1 MFLTL
6 HQKFAN
12 MDATLFPSRRRP
24 SHGRSSTSLRACLSP
39 PSHGPIAPARSGAL
53 RRAPARSVLVVSEFA
68 PLAATARASRQSS
81 VSSTVR
87 RFPNQGQ
94 QTVVRRPHPK
104 DPREAPPCPMLS
116 HDRCRCRLGILL
128 HLLLHTVCS
137 YDPLRNIACEIDSRH
152 ASLAVFRAFAKNR
165 PTQARRTNT
174 LPAHLPCSYEASFT
188 ARSPAL
194 SRPPPAFG
202 RCARRLSVLPRRPP
216 APRAFP
222 WSRTRRADCL
232 FFLRA
237 VVGWISLA
245 PAPASRAAR
254 PRRSFSRRRLAGGS
268 CHHRDPS
275 VPSRRGSLRGRRRR
289 PEPRGAGRLSRASD
303 GFFDRASSFPCR
315 IGDPAFVR
323 LLSRRSRID
332 ARRAGRFRRSC
343 TRTRGRGLVA
353 ALERER
359 RTPGP
364 SARSSRRGNII
375 FSPCKISGT
384 RRELSFLFFTGR
396 CPFSVR
402 SHLARGSFSEILS
415 RPIDRA
421 R

>member
-12 MDATLFPSRRRP
+12 MTPTLFPSRRRP
-24 SHGRSSTSLRACLSP
+24 SHGRSSTSLHACLPP

-53 RRAPARSVLVVSEFA
+53 RHALSERIR
-68 PLAATARASRQSS
+68 TARRYGACFASKLCLINCAAFPQPRSTDRRSPPSS
-81 VSSTVR
+81 ERPAGGATVSDAESR
-87 RFPNQGQ
+87 
-94 QTVVRRPHPK
+94 
-104 DPREAPPCPMLS
+104 S
-116 HDRCRCRLGILL
+116 SRCRLGILL

-174 LPAHLPCSYEASFT
+174 LPAHLPCSYDASFT
-188 ARSPAL
+188 PRVSVVEDPTRGLFVFSPRGGWLVGSRSL
-194 SRPPPAFG
+194 
-202 RCARRLSVLPRRPP
+202 
-216 APRAFP
+216 
-222 WSRTRRADCL
+222 
-232 FFLRA
+232 
-237 VVGWISLA
+237 
-245 PAPASRAAR
+245 APASRAAR
-254 PRRSFSRRRLAGGS
+254 PRRSFSRRSLAGGS

-364 SARSSRRGNII
+364 SARSSRRGNH
-375 FSPCKISGT
+375 
-384 RRELSFLFFTGR
+384 LF
-396 CPFSVR
+396 R
-402 SHLARGSFSEILS
+402 SAKYPAPGANYLCSFSRVGALF
-415 RPIDRA
+415 P
-421 R
+421 

>member
-12 MDATLFPSRRRP
+12 MSPTLFRSRRRP
-24 SHGRSSTSLRACLSP
+24 SHGRRPRRRCVRASP
-39 PSHGPIAPARSGAL
+39 RLPADQSL
-53 RRAPARSVLVVSEFA
+53 RRAPARSGTLCLSRERIR
-68 PLAATARASRQSS
+68 TARHHGACFASKLCLINCAAFPQPRSTDRRSPPSS
-81 VSSTVR
+81 ETPAGGATVSDAESR
-87 RFPNQGQ
+87 
-94 QTVVRRPHPK
+94 
-104 DPREAPPCPMLS
+104 S
-116 HDRCRCRLGILL
+116 SRCRLGILL

-245 PAPASRAAR
+245 RAGVARRASSTIVFAAPSRGWFLSPPRSVGSLAARVASRAATAPGA
-254 PRRSFSRRRLAGGS
+254 PRRGPIIPRERRLF
-268 CHHRDPS
+268 RWRLV
-275 VPSRRGSLRGRRRR
+275 VPV
-289 PEPRGAGRLSRASD
+289 PD
-303 GFFDRASSFPCR
+303 
-315 IGDPAFVR
+315 
-323 LLSRRSRID
+323 RRS
-332 ARRAGRFRRSC
+332 GFC
-343 TRTRGRGLVA
+343 PPLVA
-353 ALERER
+353 AIE
-359 RTPGP
+359 
-364 SARSSRRGNII
+364 N
-375 FSPCKISGT
+375 
-384 RRELSFLFFTGR
+384 
-396 CPFSVR
+396 
-402 SHLARGSFSEILS
+402 
-415 RPIDRA
+415 
-421 R
+421 

>member
-1 MFLTL
+1 MTL
-6 HQKFAN
+6 SHVYRRDVLDSAPEICTYDPNVVSVPTKAISRTIL
-12 MDATLFPSRRRP
+12 DVAACVPPPAFPR
-24 SHGRSSTSLRACLSP
+24 TN
-39 PSHGPIAPARSGAL
+39 RSGAL

-81 VSSTVR
+81 VSELCGVSPRSTDR
-87 RFPNQGQ
+87 RSPPSSERPAGGA
-94 QTVVRRPHPK
+94 TVSDAESR
-104 DPREAPPCPMLS
+104 S
-116 HDRCRCRLGILL
+116 SRCRLGILL

-245 PAPASRAAR
+245 RAGVARRASSTIVFAAPSRGWFLSPPRSVGSLAARVASRAATAPGA
-254 PRRSFSRRRLAGGS
+254 PRRGPIIPRERRLFRS
-268 CHHRDPS
+268 RLV
-275 VPSRRGSLRGRRRR
+275 VPV
-289 PEPRGAGRLSRASD
+289 PD
-303 GFFDRASSFPCR
+303 
-315 IGDPAFVR
+315 
-323 LLSRRSRID
+323 RRS
-332 ARRAGRFRRSC
+332 GFC
-343 TRTRGRGLVA
+343 PPLVA
-353 ALERER
+353 AIE
-359 RTPGP
+359 
-364 SARSSRRGNII
+364 N
-375 FSPCKISGT
+375 
-384 RRELSFLFFTGR
+384 
-396 CPFSVR
+396 
-402 SHLARGSFSEILS
+402 
-415 RPIDRA
+415 
-421 R
+421 

>member
-12 MDATLFPSRRRP
+12 MTPTLFPSRRRP
-24 SHGRSSTSLRACLSP
+24 SHGRSSTSLHACLPP

-104 DPREAPPCPMLS
+104 DPRETPPCPMLS
-116 HDRCRCRLGILL
+116 HDRVGVAYSDFATFAPSYCLLIRSPPKYRLRDRFSPRVIGGFPRFCQKQADAGTTNKHSAGAPPRAPTKQASPLAHQL
-128 HLLLHTVCS
+128 SLGHLLPS
-137 YDPLRNIACEIDSRH
+137 EGARAAC
-152 ASLAVFRAFAKNR
+152 
-165 PTQARRTNT
+165 
-174 LPAHLPCSYEASFT
+174 
-188 ARSPAL
+188 RSCHVA
-194 SRPPPAFG
+194 RPPPARFRG
-202 RCARRLSVLPRRPP
+202 RGPDARIVCFFSARLLVG
-216 APRAFP
+216 
-222 WSRTRRADCL
+222 SR
-232 FFLRA
+232 
-237 VVGWISLA
+237 SL
-245 PAPASRAAR
+245 APASRAAR
-254 PRRSFSRRRLAGGS
+254 PRRSFSRRRLAGDS

-343 TRTRGRGLVA
+343 TRIRGRGLVA

-364 SARSSRRGNII
+364 SARPSRRGNHL
-375 FSPCKISGT
+375 FRSAKYPAPGANY
-384 RRELSFLFFTGR
+384 LS
-396 CPFSVR
+396 
-402 SHLARGSFSEILS
+402 SFSRVGALF
-415 RPIDRA
+415 P
-421 R
+421 

>member
-12 MDATLFPSRRRP
+12 MTPTLFPSRRRP
-24 SHGRSSTSLRACLSP
+24 SHGRSSTSLHACLPP

-104 DPREAPPCPMLS
+104 DPRETPPCPMLS
-116 HDRCRCRLGILL
+116 HDRVGVAWGFCYICSFILFA
-128 HLLLHTVCS
+128 HTIPS
-137 YDPLRNIACEIDSRH
+137 EI
-152 ASLAVFRAFAKNR
+152 SLARSILATRHWRFSALLPKTGRR
-165 PTQARRTNT
+165 RHDEQTLCRRTS
-174 LPAHLPCSYEASFT
+174 PCSYEASFT

-245 PAPASRAAR
+245 RAGVAR
-254 PRRSFSRRRLAGGS
+254 
-268 CHHRDPS
+268 
-275 VPSRRGSLRGRRRR
+275 
-289 PEPRGAGRLSRASD
+289 
-303 GFFDRASSFPCR
+303 RASSTIVFAAP
-315 IGDPAFVR
+315 
-323 LLSRRSRID
+323 SR
-332 ARRAGRFRRSC
+332 G
-343 TRTRGRGLVA
+343 
-353 ALERER
+353 
-359 RTPGP
+359 
-364 SARSSRRGNII
+364 
-375 FSPCKISGT
+375 
-384 RRELSFLFFTGR
+384 
-396 CPFSVR
+396 
-402 SHLARGSFSEILS
+402 
-415 RPIDRA
+415 
-421 R
+421 

>member
-1 MFLTL
+1 MTL
-6 HQKFAN
+6 SHVYRRDVLDTSPEIYKYDPNVVSVPTKAISRTVL
-12 MDATLFPSRRRP
+12 DVAACVPPPAFPR
-24 SHGRSSTSLRACLSP
+24 TN
-39 PSHGPIAPARSGAL
+39 RSGAL

-81 VSSTVR
+81 VSELCGVS
-87 RFPNQGQ
+87 QGQ

-116 HDRCRCRLGILL
+116 HDRVGVASGFLGCLL
-128 HLLLHTVCS
+128 IRSPPKYH
-137 YDPLRNIACEIDSRH
+137 CEIDSRH

-237 VVGWISLA
+237 VVGWIS
-245 PAPASRAAR
+245 
-254 PRRSFSRRRLAGGS
+254 
-268 CHHRDPS
+268 
-275 VPSRRGSLRGRRRR
+275 RRRR
-289 PEPRGAGRLSRASD
+289 APRVLDDRFRGAVSRVVLITTEIRRFLRGEGRFAGGDGARSPAARADYSARATAFSIAPRGSRVGSA
-303 GFFDRASSFPCR
+303 
-315 IGDPAFVR
+315 IR
-323 LLSRRSRID
+323 LLSGSCRGDRESTRVRRVD
-332 ARRAGRFRRSC
+332 FGGRV
-343 TRTRGRGLVA
+343 RGL
-353 ALERER
+353 EDED
-359 RTPGP
+359 
-364 SARSSRRGNII
+364 SSRRSNANDGRPVPPRARRDAEII
-375 FSPCKISGT
+375 FSLCKISGT
-384 RRELSFLFFTGR
+384 RRELSLLFFTGR

-402 SHLARGSFSEILS
+402 SDLARGSFSETLS